1 MDTNEQI
8 EIGTCPTCGHF
19 PTQFIEGQGAVARQI
34 TASASP
40 RFQKLDA
47 NLQPVADDAVNH
59 AAVLDRQQNLIF
71 AIATGDAE
79 TEYDFATASKLCADL
94 RLGDKNDWRLP
105 TVHELFAI
113 VDHSKYSPA
122 IDEAVF
128 PNTEHG
134 YYWTSTPCAWRPG
147 SAAWC
152 VAFGGGYVGNGGHAA
167 ECFVRAVRV
176 ASPAAGQ

>member
-1 MDTNEQI
+1 M
-8 EIGTCPTCGHF
+8 
-19 PTQFIEGQGAVARQI
+19 
-34 TASASP
+34 S
-40 RFQKLDA
+40 RFKKLDA
-47 NLQPVADDAVNH
+47 NLQPVADDATEH
-59 AAVLDRQQNLIF
+59 AAVLDTQQNLIF

-105 TVHELFAI
+105 TVQELFAI
-113 VDHSKYSPA
+113 VDHGKHSPA

-152 VAFGGGYVGNGGHAA
+152 VNFNFGHVTYDDHDL